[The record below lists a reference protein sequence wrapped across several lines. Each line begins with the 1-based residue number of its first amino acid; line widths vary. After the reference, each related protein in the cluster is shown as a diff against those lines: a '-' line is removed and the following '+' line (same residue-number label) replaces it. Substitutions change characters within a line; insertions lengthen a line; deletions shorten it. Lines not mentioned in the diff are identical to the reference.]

1 MIVVINN
8 GKATPLRRG
17 KQMTGEKIPGDLKSW
32 DHMGTDPNE
41 LLLWSYDILSERS
54 TTLYHTHAPV
64 AGAINKLTN
73 YAIGNGNVFRSQPDW
88 EILEIKKDYAKDWG
102 MRFQKLV
109 HYTFKLLNYYEKQS
123 LLFRTA
129 LVMGDSLLIFDRNS
143 KPFGMPFDLVES
155 GGDQISFQAKGTTLG
170 IYHDGLLRRQGVAL
184 YGKQEKTPFTDENGD
199 QNIIQFYLKL
209 IARQLRGYPAAYRII
224 AAAKNNDRW
233 WDATLARAV
242 LEATIFASVKEQNAG
257 DTNLQMEALHDA
269 LYNENG
275 KKANTLER
283 ENVFDIGAGNILS
296 YGKNA
301 GPIEFSDLKTP
312 SGNFDKMQAA
322 YIDMVGMATD
332 VPPEYVMSRYN
343 TSYTAHKGAGNDF
356 IRSYMQKRNRFNYN
370 VDRPVIRELA
380 KYFFMAGLIEMPNP
394 KFFTSA
400 IIQEATIAG
409 KFIGPVP
416 GHINPLQEVNA
427 NVKAVDN
434 AFELRSDIAAQ
445 YGNEWDNA
453 IEEWQIEEDEFRK
466 KKPQIQA
473 QIIGQE
479 MDEADRNDNQNENK
493 GDDE

>member
-1 MIVVINN
+1 
-8 GKATPLRRG
+8 
-17 KQMTGEKIPGDLKSW
+17 
-32 DHMGTDPNE
+32 
-41 LLLWSYDILSERS
+41 
-54 TTLYHTHAPV
+54 
-64 AGAINKLTN
+64 
-73 YAIGNGNVFRSQPDW
+73 
-88 EILEIKKDYAKDWG
+88 
-102 MRFQKLV
+102 
-109 HYTFKLLNYYEKQS
+109 
-123 LLFRTA
+123 
-129 LVMGDSLLIFDRNS
+129 MGDSLLIFDRNS

-275 KKANTLER
+275 NKANTLER
-283 ENVFDIGAGNILS
+283 ENVYDIGAGNILS

-332 VPPEYVMSRYN
+332 VPPEYVLSKYN

-479 MDEADRNDNQNENK
+479 MDEADLNKNK